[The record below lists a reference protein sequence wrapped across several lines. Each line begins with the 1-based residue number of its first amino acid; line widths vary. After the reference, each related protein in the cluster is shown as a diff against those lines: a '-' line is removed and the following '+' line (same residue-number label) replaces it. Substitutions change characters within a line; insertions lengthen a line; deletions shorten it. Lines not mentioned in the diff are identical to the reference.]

1 MPLRWAKLYP
11 PHITTSSRCRSR
23 QRGPLSIAHPSSPM
37 FVCCCIASDA
47 HCRPAAAAAEQQQ
60 TASWPR
66 RVGWA
71 SARAHGTRAPLV
83 ASFALP
89 APAWLLLFRAPSAAG
104 PGNSS
109 GGAFA
114 HFLSLAVSC
123 ELRFGFWLSCRVA
136 VRAPS
141 QVLSTCRLVI
151 FGLAEPRETPC
162 GTTMHS
168 VSCLSSGNSSVAD
181 LSCAPC
187 PGPFFSGRVG
197 VFIAPGSCRRRL
209 PVMTT
214 TMATESNETPVKS
227 PALST
232 ETAVDPCSLT
242 GASDGSSQSNVPDKK
257 ETLIG
262 IVCPHYHRGA
272 MGK

>member
-1 MPLRWAKLYP
+1 MHVGLPLRWAKLYP

-37 FVCCCIASDA
+37 YVCCCIASDA

-66 RVGWA
+66 RVGCA
-71 SARAHGTRAPLV
+71 NARAHGTRAPLV
-83 ASFALP
+83 ASFAPP
-89 APAWLLLFRAPSAAG
+89 APAWLLLFRAPNAAG

-151 FGLAEPRETPC
+151 FGLAESRETPC

-168 VSCLSSGNSSVAD
+168 VSCLSSGNSSVATV
-181 LSCAPC
+181 LGRSFRGALGCSLHLAP
-187 PGPFFSGRVG
+187 
-197 VFIAPGSCRRRL
+197 ARRRL

-227 PALST
+227 PAHLHG
-232 ETAVDPCSLT
+232 TAVDPCSLT

-257 ETLIG
+257 ETRIG

>member
-1 MPLRWAKLYP
+1 
-11 PHITTSSRCRSR
+11 
-23 QRGPLSIAHPSSPM
+23 
-37 FVCCCIASDA
+37 
-47 HCRPAAAAAEQQQ
+47 
-60 TASWPR
+60 
-66 RVGWA
+66 
-71 SARAHGTRAPLV
+71 
-83 ASFALP
+83 
-89 APAWLLLFRAPSAAG
+89 
-104 PGNSS
+104 
-109 GGAFA
+109 
-114 HFLSLAVSC
+114 LSLAVSC

-141 QVLSTCRLVI
+141 QVLSTCRLII

-181 LSCAPC
+181 LSCAQC

-227 PALST
+227 PAHLHG
-232 ETAVDPCSLT
+232 TAVDPFSLT